1 MFTYRDVKNGL
12 WAEGPYRDRRTLMR
26 TLCRRAGLDYFIFHV
41 LRYFGA
47 LLIDRSNITLGSIQ
61 RILGHEN
68 LTTTEI
74 YLHSIDEIDRA
85 AVEYLGAQI
94 DATSRI

>member
-1 MFTYRDVKNGL
+1 
-12 WAEGPYRDRRTLMR
+12 MR
-26 TLCRRAGLDYFIFHV
+26 TLCQRAGLDYCLFHV

-85 AVEYLGAQI
+85 AVEYLEAQI
-94 DATSRI
+94 EKKVSHEFSHRKNKGIAQTAQPLDIFGGP